1 MSLNK
6 RTYISKQTT
15 ITAQNLNDIQD
26 AIIALEDSLPS
37 SLPHAL
43 TIKIGD
49 TTVTYDGS
57 SAQTVTIDDGTEMSY

>member
-26 AIIALEDSLPS
+26 AIIALEDSLPP
-37 SLPHAL
+37 LHAL
-43 TIKIGD
+43 TIKIGG

-57 SAQTVTIDDGTEMSY
+57 SAQTVTIDDGTEVSY

>member
-15 ITAQNLNDIQD
+15 ITAQNLNDIQG

-37 SLPHAL
+37 PLPHAL
-43 TIKIGD
+43 TIKIGG

-57 SAQTVTIDDGTEMSY
+57 SAQTVTIDDGTEVSY

>member
-26 AIIALEDSLPS
+26 AIIALEDSLSP
-37 SLPHAL
+37 LHAL

-57 SAQTVTIDDGTEMSY
+57 SAQTVTIDDGTEVSY

>member
-26 AIIALEDSLPS
+26 AIIALEDSLSP
-37 SLPHAL
+37 PPRPN
-43 TIKIGD
+43 
-49 TTVTYDGS
+49 Y
-57 SAQTVTIDDGTEMSY
+57 